1 MSSTARGG
9 SLHEQVRS
17 TMGTE
22 SRSDPGI
29 PLVTRAATNGRPG
42 MAGARVSRPFGRPGI
57 SREGSF
63 GLVCLSPF
71 VGRPSDTASVRAAV
85 TD

>member
-9 SLHEQVRS
+9 SLYEQVRS

-22 SRSDPGI
+22 EAGRIPEFPGH
-29 PLVTRAATNGRPG
+29 PRGDERP
-42 MAGARVSRPFGRPGI
+42 AL

-71 VGRPSDTASVRAAV
+71 VGRPSDIASVRAAV

>member
-22 SRSDPGI
+22 EAGRIRDSLIS
-29 PLVTRAATNGRPG
+29 RAATNGRPG